1 MASSKSL
8 DMERIN
14 EALAHLRGESAHC
27 FYLADGDWGR
37 DSEANAGNKARNDVE
52 VVFRRLGFHRIA
64 PEFDRSELLGG
75 VAKKLLRYREYA
87 QAINEAVRKLQ
98 DGAILFVQFPLTR
111 HTPLFARVMR
121 EHQNRGI
128 RFVLLLHDVEMLRFG
143 LSSETDWKTKIRIK
157 AEEMSALHR
166 ADCIIVHNEAMA
178 ARLTEIADIPS
189 ERMIRLGIF
198 DYLYSGCEA
207 DAHVGANRLD
217 PIVVAGNLSKE
228 KAGYLYEELE
238 DIPLAL
244 YGVDYQ
250 GGESPQI
257 EYRGKVDPDKLP
269 GVLKGSFG
277 LVWDGPSKN
286 GCTGAFGEYL
296 RVNNPHKTSLYLAAG
311 IPVIIWEGAAL
322 ASFVRNNEVGLCV
335 SCLQDIPAAI
345 SGLSDSA
352 YGVMRGNAADLGAKI
367 AVGKYVEASVLDAVQ
382 MLVNR
387 G

>member
-1 MASSKSL
+1 MASSKDL
-8 DMERIN
+8 DAERTN
-14 EALAHLRGESAHC
+14 KDLTRVREDSSHC
-27 FYLADGDWGR
+27 FYLADGGWGR
-37 DSEANAGNKARNDVE
+37 GSDANAGNKARNDVE
-52 VVFRRLGFHRIA
+52 LIFRRLGFNRIA
-64 PEFDRSELLGG
+64 PELDRLELPGG
-75 VAKKLLRYREYA
+75 VAKKLLRYHEYA
-87 QAINEAVRKLQ
+87 QAINAGVRKLQ
-98 DGAILFVQFPLTR
+98 DGAILFVQFPLTC
-111 HTPLFARVMR
+111 HTPLFAHVMR
-121 EHQNRGI
+121 EHQERGI

-157 AEEMSALHR
+157 AEEMSALRR
-166 ADCIIVHNEAMA
+166 ADCVIVHNEAMA

-198 DYLYSGCEA
+198 DYLYPGCEA
-207 DAHVGANRLD
+207 DAHIDANRLD

-244 YGVDYQ
+244 YGVGYQ
-250 GGESPQI
+250 GGESSRI

-277 LVWDGPSKN
+277 LVWDGPSKS

-311 IPVIIWEGAAL
+311 IPIIIWEEAAL
-322 ASFVRNNEVGLCV
+322 ASFVRKHEVGLCV
-335 SCLQDIPAAI
+335 SCLQDIPSAI

-352 YGVMRGNAADLGAKI
+352 YAEMRRNAAGLGTRI
-367 AVGKYVEASVLDAVQ
+367 ASGKYVEAAVLDAVQ